1 MWTRLEPQVP
11 VSFFILK
18 FSNYCVWPTIATI
31 HGNLSHD
38 DASGPRPPIER
49 GLRPRYFFFWEGFI
63 LLLYSC
69 IFFKLYLFVW
79 QSRMIGQGRVMA
91 AGAWCVSSPS
101 SVYIILRCSS
111 FVQNPVKQKSWFIE
125 FSFILLMCH
134 NWEKLNRVLTF
145 FDRYM
150 DNSGICHNWEKLNGV
165 WTFS

>member
-1 MWTRLEPQVP
+1 MAHHRHNTWQSQSRRCQWPTTPNKERLETQI
-11 VSFFILK
+11 F
-18 FSNYCVWPTIATI
+18 
-31 HGNLSHD
+31 
-38 DASGPRPPIER
+38 
-49 GLRPRYFFFWEGFI
+49 FFFWGGGLYYYFI
-63 LLLYSC
+63 VV
-69 IFFKLYLFVW
+69 FFLKLYLFVW